1 MEWVCIATLKSYM
14 CNYEQDCHQPG
25 EQASLQRRGVSAFPN
40 GAHILS
46 VEEDKRILLTGF
58 VPS

>member
-1 MEWVCIATLKSYM
+1 MPHSSHTCVFMTRADTNWESRLPYR
-14 CNYEQDCHQPG
+14 G
-25 EQASLQRRGVSAFPN
+25 EELVSAFPN